1 MTRAWRVEYEGAFYH
16 LLSRGR
22 TLFFSARRIRIEVD
36 VEIKIAFSARPGIS
50 LGPVK
55 MVDSFQQNAF

>member
-22 TLFFSARRIRIEVD
+22 TLFFSARRIRIGVD
-36 VEIKIAFSARPGIS
+36 VKIKITVSLRPAIS
-50 LGPVK
+50 LGPAK
-55 MVDSFQQNAF
+55 RVDSFQQNAF